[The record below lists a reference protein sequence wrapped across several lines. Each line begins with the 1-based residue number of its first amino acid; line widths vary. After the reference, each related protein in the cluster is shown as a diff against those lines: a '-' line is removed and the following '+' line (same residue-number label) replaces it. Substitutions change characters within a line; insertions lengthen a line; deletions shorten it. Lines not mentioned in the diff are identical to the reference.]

1 MSEERRLRA
10 MEVRRLWSIYQEG
23 RSDGIK
29 KATAAERERIVNI
42 INTLAIREPTDEEIV
57 ELEFT
62 SGPVENEGEAWA
74 WYRDCDLLDAIQE
87 ADDDPCWHVDALD
100 TSRKRVQGRMV

>member
-1 MSEERRLRA
+1 MKILAGDWLEAYLPGTGTLLRNDYDYDD
-10 MEVRRLWSIYQEG
+10 MEAAYNAGAAQ
-23 RSDGIK
+23 
-29 KATAAERERIVNI
+29 ATATERERIVNI

-62 SGPVENEGEAWA
+62 SGPLENEGEAWA

-87 ADDDPCWHVDALD
+87 ADDDPC
-100 TSRKRVQGRMV
+100 